1 MVEQHFNLIT
11 QPWIKVID
19 KENNE
24 KEVSLEELFKNIADY
39 RQLAGEMKT
48 QDLAIMRFLLAILTS
63 VYSRCNFD
71 GNPYDGLEVDSD
83 TFEVLGVTQNPREAE
98 LETWKTLYQKG
109 HFSPVV
115 IDYLKAYSNEFD
127 LFDGE
132 TPFYQVTREE
142 YDKLVPVAKTVSK
155 GKGTVAVKQM
165 RRTVSESNNSRSIFS
180 PISAEEMDHVSLGEL
195 VRWLITYQ
203 NFTGVTDKT
212 KVNSEEKF
220 SASKGWVYSIN
231 PVFAQGKDLFDT
243 LMLNLILGDEEQY
256 VDQIPVWEFD
266 RDAYI
271 EDRLNGVIPD
281 NRAEIYTIWSRVL
294 HIEWKDNQP
303 MIFTAALPG
312 FELSGNNIED
322 VEPMTT
328 WKFDKKT
335 NTYRPESQ
343 YLGSLNKAMW
353 RNFGHYIRV
362 EFQTKSDQKIPG
374 IVTWLH
380 FLKKEKILS
389 KDRYIS
395 LTNIAM
401 VSDGNATSQSPA
413 AEFIDGMR
421 INVAVLFD
429 DDKTRAWPVRI
440 EDMVDLTQKVGS
452 YYYKFA
458 QNVATLRN
466 LSSKSEFASEQ
477 SAIFYERFNR
487 PFLDWLASL
496 DIKQL
501 QTEKLNEWKEEIGS
515 IARDVAD
522 NLLQD
527 TSPHDFQL
535 KKIQVGKNKEDKE
548 NIFTYYRRFILQ
560 THHVLAS

>member
-1 MVEQHFNLIT
+1 
-11 QPWIKVID
+11 
-19 KENNE
+19 
-24 KEVSLEELFKNIADY
+24 
-39 RQLAGEMKT
+39 
-48 QDLAIMRFLLAILTS
+48 
-63 VYSRCNFD
+63 
-71 GNPYDGLEVDSD
+71 
-83 TFEVLGVTQNPREAE
+83 
-98 LETWKTLYQKG
+98 
-109 HFSPVV
+109 
-115 IDYLKAYSNEFD
+115 
-127 LFDGE
+127 
-132 TPFYQVTREE
+132 
-142 YDKLVPVAKTVSK
+142 
-155 GKGTVAVKQM
+155 M
-165 RRTVSESNNSRSIFS
+165 RRTISESNNSKAIFS
-180 PISAEEMDHVSLGEL
+180 PVATEKMDRVSLGEL

-212 KVNSEEKF
+212 KINSEEKF
-220 SASKGWVYSIN
+220 AASKGWLYSIN

-243 LMLNLILGDEEQY
+243 LMLNLILGDEDGY
-256 VDQIPVWEFD
+256 KDQIPVWEFD
-266 RDAYI
+266 RDTYI
-271 EDRLNGVIPD
+271 EDRLNGTVPN
-281 NRAEIYTIWSRVL
+281 NRAEIYTNWSRVL

-312 FELSGNNIED
+312 FELSGNNIEE

-353 RNFGHYIRV
+353 RNFGHYIMV
-362 EFQTKSDQKIPG
+362 ESQAKSDQKIPG
-374 IVTWLH
+374 IVIWLQ

-395 LTNIAM
+395 LSSVAM

-413 AEFIDGMR
+413 AEFIDGMK

-452 YYYKFA
+452 YYYKFT
-458 QNVATLRN
+458 QNVATFRN

-477 SAIFYERFNR
+477 SAIFYERINQ

-496 DIKQL
+496 DIEQL
-501 QTEKLNEWKEEIGS
+501 QTEKLNEWKKEVDS
-515 IARDVAD
+515 IARDVAN

-527 TSPHDFQL
+527 ASPHDFQL

-548 NIFTYYRRFILQ
+548 NIFTYYQRFILQ
-560 THHVLAS
+560 IHHVLAS

>member
-11 QPWIKVID
+11 QSWIKVID
-19 KENNE
+19 KENKE
-24 KEVSLEELFKNIADY
+24 QEVSLEELFKNIADY

-48 QDLAIMRFLLAILTS
+48 QDLAIMRFLLAILTA
-63 VYSRCNFD
+63 VYSRCDFA
-71 GNPYDGLEVDSD
+71 GNIYDGLEVDRN
-83 TFEVLGVTQNPREAE
+83 TFEVLDVTQNPREYE

-109 HFSPVV
+109 HFSPVL
-115 IDYLKAYSNEFD
+115 IDYLKTYSNEFD
-127 LFDGE
+127 LFDRE

-142 YDKLVPVAKTVSK
+142 YDKLVPENKVVSK
-155 GKGTVAVKQM
+155 GKGTVAIKQM
-165 RRTVSESNNSRSIFS
+165 RRTISESNNSKAIFS
-180 PISAEEMDHVSLGEL
+180 PVATEKMDRVSLGEL

-212 KVNSEEKF
+212 KINSEEKF
-220 SASKGWVYSIN
+220 AASKGWLYSIN

-243 LMLNLILGDEEQY
+243 LMLNLILGDEDGY
-256 VDQIPVWEFD
+256 KDQIPVWEFD
-266 RDAYI
+266 RDTYI
-271 EDRLNGVIPD
+271 EDRLNGTVPN
-281 NRAEIYTIWSRVL
+281 NRAEIYTNWSRVL

-312 FELSGNNIED
+312 FELSGNNIEE

-353 RNFGHYIRV
+353 RNFGHYIMV
-362 EFQTKSDQKIPG
+362 ESQAKSDQKIPG
-374 IVTWLH
+374 IVIWLQ

-395 LTNIAM
+395 LSSVAM

-413 AEFIDGMR
+413 AEFIDGMK

-452 YYYKFA
+452 YYYKFT
-458 QNVATLRN
+458 QNVATFRN

-477 SAIFYERFNR
+477 SAIFYERINQ

-496 DIKQL
+496 DIEQL
-501 QTEKLNEWKEEIGS
+501 QTEKLNEWKKEVDS
-515 IARDVAD
+515 IARDVAN

-527 TSPHDFQL
+527 ASPHDFQL

-548 NIFTYYRRFILQ
+548 NIFTYYQRFILQ
-560 THHVLAS
+560 IHHVLAS

>member
-19 KENNE
+19 KKNKEQ
-24 KEVSLEELFKNIADY
+24 EVSLEELFKNIANY

-63 VYSRCNFD
+63 VYSRCDFD
-71 GNPYDGLEVDSD
+71 GNFYDGLEVDSN
-83 TFEVLGVTQNPREAE
+83 TFEVLGVIQNPREAE
-98 LETWKTLYQKG
+98 LKTWKTLYQKG

-127 LFDGE
+127 LFDEE

-142 YDKLVPVAKTVSK
+142 YDKLVPATKAVSK

-165 RRTVSESNNSRSIFS
+165 RRTVSESNNSRAIFS
-180 PISAEEMDHVSLGEL
+180 PISSEEMDHVSLGEL

-212 KVNSEEKF
+212 KINSKEKF
-220 SASKGWVYSIN
+220 SASKGWLYSIN

-243 LMLNLILGDEEQY
+243 LMLNSILGDENQY

-266 RDAYI
+266 RDTYI
-271 EDRLNGVIPD
+271 EDRLNGTIPN
-281 NRAEIYTIWSRVL
+281 NRAEIYTDWSRVL

-303 MIFTAALPG
+303 VIFTAALPG
-312 FELSGNNIED
+312 FELSGNNIENI
-322 VEPMTT
+322 EPMTT

-353 RNFGHYIRV
+353 RNFGHYIKM
-362 EFQTKSDQKIPG
+362 EPQIKSDQKIPG
-374 IVTWLH
+374 IVTWLQ

-395 LTNIAM
+395 LISVAM
-401 VSDGNATSQSPA
+401 VSDGNPTSQSPA
-413 AEFIDGMR
+413 AEFIDGIR
-421 INVAVLFD
+421 INAAVLFD

-452 YYYKFA
+452 YYYRFA
-458 QNVATLRN
+458 QNVATFRN
-466 LSSKSEFASEQ
+466 LSSKNEFTNEQ
-477 SAIFYERFNR
+477 SAIFYERLNR

-501 QTEKLNEWKEEIGS
+501 QTEKLNEWKNEVSS
-515 IARDVAD
+515 IARDVA
-522 NLLQD
+522 NGLLQD
-527 TSPHDFQL
+527 SSPHDFQL
-535 KKIQVGKNKEDKE
+535 KKIQVGKNNEDKE
-548 NIFTYYRRFILQ
+548 NIFTYYQRFILQ
-560 THHVLAS
+560 TKHILAS

>member
-11 QPWIKVID
+11 QSWIKVID
-19 KENNE
+19 KENKE
-24 KEVSLEELFKNIADY
+24 QEVSLEELFKNIADY

-48 QDLAIMRFLLAILTS
+48 QDLAIMRFLLAILTA
-63 VYSRCNFD
+63 VYSRCDFA
-71 GNPYDGLEVDSD
+71 GNIYDGLEVDRN
-83 TFEVLGVTQNPREAE
+83 TFEVLDVTQNPREYE

-109 HFSPVV
+109 HFSPVL
-115 IDYLKAYSNEFD
+115 IDYLKTYSNEFD
-127 LFDGE
+127 LFDRE

-142 YDKLVPVAKTVSK
+142 YDKLVPENKVVSK
-155 GKGTVAVKQM
+155 GKGTVAIKQM
-165 RRTVSESNNSRSIFS
+165 RRTISESNNSKAIFS
-180 PISAEEMDHVSLGEL
+180 PVATEKMDRVSLGEL

-212 KVNSEEKF
+212 KINSEEKF
-220 SASKGWVYSIN
+220 AASKGWLYSIN

-243 LMLNLILGDEEQY
+243 LMLNLILGDEDGY
-256 VDQIPVWEFD
+256 KDQIPVWEFD
-266 RDAYI
+266 RDTYI
-271 EDRLNGVIPD
+271 EDRLNGTVPN
-281 NRAEIYTIWSRVL
+281 NRAEIYTNWSRVL

-312 FELSGNNIED
+312 FELSGNNIEE

-353 RNFGHYIRV
+353 RNFGHYIMV
-362 EFQTKSDQKIPG
+362 ESQAKSDQKIPG
-374 IVTWLH
+374 IVIWLQ

-395 LTNIAM
+395 LSSVAM

-413 AEFIDGMR
+413 AEFIDGMK

-452 YYYKFA
+452 YYYKFT
-458 QNVATLRN
+458 QNVATFRN

-477 SAIFYERFNR
+477 SAIFYERINQ

-496 DIKQL
+496 DIEQL
-501 QTEKLNEWKEEIGS
+501 QTEKLNEWKKEVDS
-515 IARDVAD
+515 IARNVAN

-527 TSPHDFQL
+527 ASPHDFQL

-548 NIFTYYRRFILQ
+548 NIFTYYQRFILQ
-560 THHVLAS
+560 IHHVLAS

>member
-11 QPWIKVID
+11 QSWIKVID
-19 KENNE
+19 KENKE
-24 KEVSLEELFKNIADY
+24 QEVSLEELFKNIADY

-48 QDLAIMRFLLAILTS
+48 QDLAIMRFLLAILTA
-63 VYSRCNFD
+63 VYSRCDFA
-71 GNPYDGLEVDSD
+71 GNIYDGLEVDRN
-83 TFEVLGVTQNPREAE
+83 TFEVLDVTQNPREYE
-98 LETWKTLYQKG
+98 LETWKTLYRKG
-109 HFSPVV
+109 HFSPVL
-115 IDYLKAYSNEFD
+115 IDYLKTYSNEFD
-127 LFDGE
+127 LFDRE

-142 YDKLVPVAKTVSK
+142 YDKLVPENKVVSK
-155 GKGTVAVKQM
+155 GKGTVAIKQM
-165 RRTVSESNNSRSIFS
+165 RRTISESNNSKAIFS
-180 PISAEEMDHVSLGEL
+180 PVATEKMDRVSLGEL

-212 KVNSEEKF
+212 KINSEEKF
-220 SASKGWVYSIN
+220 AASKGWLYSIN

-243 LMLNLILGDEEQY
+243 LMLNLILGDEDGY
-256 VDQIPVWEFD
+256 KDQIPVWEFD
-266 RDAYI
+266 RDTYI
-271 EDRLNGVIPD
+271 EDRLNGTVPN
-281 NRAEIYTIWSRVL
+281 NRAEIYTNWSRVL

-312 FELSGNNIED
+312 FELSGNNIEE

-353 RNFGHYIRV
+353 RNFGHYIKV
-362 EFQTKSDQKIPG
+362 ESQAKSDQKIPG
-374 IVTWLH
+374 IVIWLQ

-395 LTNIAM
+395 LSSVAM

-413 AEFIDGMR
+413 AEFIDGMK

-452 YYYKFA
+452 YYYEFT
-458 QNVATLRN
+458 QNVATFRN

-477 SAIFYERFNR
+477 SAIFYERINQ

-496 DIKQL
+496 DIEQL
-501 QTEKLNEWKEEIGS
+501 QTEKLNEWKKEVDS
-515 IARDVAD
+515 IARNVAN

-527 TSPHDFQL
+527 ASPHDFQL

-548 NIFTYYRRFILQ
+548 NIFTYYQRFILQ
-560 THHVLAS
+560 IHHVLAS

>member
-11 QPWIKVID
+11 QSWIKVID
-19 KENNE
+19 KENKE
-24 KEVSLEELFKNIADY
+24 QEVSLEELFKNIADY

-48 QDLAIMRFLLAILTS
+48 QDLAIMRFLLAILTA
-63 VYSRCNFD
+63 VYSRCDFA
-71 GNPYDGLEVDSD
+71 GNIYDGLEVDRN
-83 TFEVLGVTQNPREAE
+83 TFEVLDVTQNPREYE

-109 HFSPVV
+109 HFSPVL
-115 IDYLKAYSNEFD
+115 IDYLKTYSNEFD
-127 LFDGE
+127 LFDRE

-142 YDKLVPVAKTVSK
+142 YDKLVPENKVVSK
-155 GKGTVAVKQM
+155 GKGTVAIKQM
-165 RRTVSESNNSRSIFS
+165 RRTISESNNSKAIFS
-180 PISAEEMDHVSLGEL
+180 PVATEKMDRVSLGEL

-212 KVNSEEKF
+212 KINSEEKF
-220 SASKGWVYSIN
+220 AASKGWLYSIN

-243 LMLNLILGDEEQY
+243 LMLNLILGDEDGY
-256 VDQIPVWEFD
+256 KDQIPVWEFD
-266 RDAYI
+266 RDTYI
-271 EDRLNGVIPD
+271 EDRLNGTVPN
-281 NRAEIYTIWSRVL
+281 NRAEIYTNWSRVL

-312 FELSGNNIED
+312 FELSGNNIEE

-353 RNFGHYIRV
+353 RNFGHYIMV
-362 EFQTKSDQKIPG
+362 ESQAKKIPG
-374 IVTWLH
+374 IVIWLQ

-395 LTNIAM
+395 LSSVAM

-413 AEFIDGMR
+413 AEFIDGMK

-452 YYYKFA
+452 YYYEFT
-458 QNVATLRN
+458 QNVATFRN

-477 SAIFYERFNR
+477 SAIFYERINQ

-496 DIKQL
+496 DIEQL
-501 QTEKLNEWKEEIGS
+501 QTEKLNEWKKEVDS
-515 IARDVAD
+515 IARDVAN

-527 TSPHDFQL
+527 ASPHDFQL

-548 NIFTYYRRFILQ
+548 NIFTYYQRFILQ
-560 THHVLAS
+560 IHHVLAS